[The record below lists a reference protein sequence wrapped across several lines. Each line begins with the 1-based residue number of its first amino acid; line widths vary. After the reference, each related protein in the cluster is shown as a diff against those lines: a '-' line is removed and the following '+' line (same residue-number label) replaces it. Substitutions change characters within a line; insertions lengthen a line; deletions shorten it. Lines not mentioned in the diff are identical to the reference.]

1 MILFEHATVFG
12 SAAFY
17 VCMIHLRIFFFI
29 MLFMNTHHSA
39 MTLDIFYFLT
49 GTAPEI
55 FYDRKTIVERTEG
68 NR

>member
-1 MILFEHATVFG
+1 
-12 SAAFY
+12 
-17 VCMIHLRIFFFI
+17 
-29 MLFMNTHHSA
+29 MNTHHSA

-55 FYDRKTIVERTEG
+55 FYDRKTIVETTEG